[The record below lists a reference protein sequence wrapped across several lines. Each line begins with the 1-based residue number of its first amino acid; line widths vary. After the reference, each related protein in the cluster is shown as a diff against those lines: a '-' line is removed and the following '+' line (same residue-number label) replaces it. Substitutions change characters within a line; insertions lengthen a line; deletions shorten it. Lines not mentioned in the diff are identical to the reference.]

1 MNKQVMAD
9 LAKSK
14 KNDPKSGWWPFV
26 IEQQNRQHD
35 ILNDL
40 GDNLGLGE
48 QLSEL
53 KAQYAVLAS
62 KVSADNKLVERM
74 VIINQAMNDRV
85 QKALNTSKKVDEKG
99 KVQIANLSHDN
110 EILILRNNSFVIS
123 LMSNMISGG
132 GFGGA
137 GFYELTRIAAIAGGN
152 GKVACEVY
160 SGVKSYASR
169 TKITL
174 PKPVTTENTKFKS
187 KFRKKRKSS

>member
-1 MNKQVMAD
+1 MAADNRNPYKSQYQSQLAQAKQMNKQVMAD
-9 LAKSK
+9 LAKSE

-40 GDNLGLGE
+40 GENLGLGE

-85 QKALNTSKKVDEKG
+85 QKALNTTKKVDEKG
-99 KVQIANLSHDN
+99 KVQIANLSLS
-110 EILILRNNSFVIS
+110 LIHI
-123 LMSNMISGG
+123 
-132 GFGGA
+132 
-137 GFYELTRIAAIAGGN
+137 
-152 GKVACEVY
+152 
-160 SGVKSYASR
+160 
-169 TKITL
+169 
-174 PKPVTTENTKFKS
+174 
-187 KFRKKRKSS
+187 